1 MTAHFI
7 FEGEKNMA
15 QKKILFI
22 DDEPVVLTL
31 MKNRLVSRDFLVE
44 TAADGA
50 TGLAKAKTWQPDLI
64 LLDIAMPGLDGYEI
78 CRSLKEMNAT
88 ADIPVILFTAMQDAQ
103 LDVLAKS
110 AGAARVIR
118 KPFVDQVFQA
128 IDQILGPQ

>member
-1 MTAHFI
+1 
-7 FEGEKNMA
+7 MA

>member
-1 MTAHFI
+1 
-7 FEGEKNMA
+7 
-15 QKKILFI
+15 
-22 DDEPVVLTL
+22 
-31 MKNRLVSRDFLVE
+31 
-44 TAADGA
+44 
-50 TGLAKAKTWQPDLI
+50 
-64 LLDIAMPGLDGYEI
+64 
-78 CRSLKEMNAT
+78 MNAT